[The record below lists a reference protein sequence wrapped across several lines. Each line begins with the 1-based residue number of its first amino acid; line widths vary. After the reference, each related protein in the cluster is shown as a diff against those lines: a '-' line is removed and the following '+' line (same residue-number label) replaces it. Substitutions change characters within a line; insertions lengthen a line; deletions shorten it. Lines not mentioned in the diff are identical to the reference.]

1 VSRYYVPG
9 NILLTGEYA
18 VTESEGLGIA
28 LAIGKYVEMT
38 IHPGTTFRVVGLFGG
53 SERIEISEN
62 SIPGEGFLLQIIEFI
77 CGKLGIT
84 PGDLAGTIEIDSRAF
99 YDLQGKK
106 LGYGSSAAVT
116 IALCTG
122 IAILSGLTAHDAD
135 NVISGA
141 AVEAHRFAQNGR
153 GSGYDIL
160 ASIHGG
166 IGLVIGGSS
175 PRWEPIT
182 LTWLESIGL
191 INLEHPVT
199 TTGALSQYE
208 AWKNHNPLEYIQ
220 FLCRSNHLVKLIANS
235 RSFDDART
243 HLETYRDFGVL
254 LGEAIGADADVPKS
268 LRKAFTDDV
277 FYKAVGAGNELVGF
291 IAQDFSR
298 VSIADRDGLTAR
310 GATRPSG
317 VRIERLDRRGAEWR

>member
-1 VSRYYVPG
+1 
-9 NILLTGEYA
+9 
-18 VTESEGLGIA
+18 
-28 LAIGKYVEMT
+28 MT
-38 IHPGTTFRVVGLFGG
+38 VQPGTTLRVVGLLG
-53 SERIEISEN
+53 SDKRIEITETT
-62 SIPGEGFLLQIIEFI
+62 IPGEGFLPQIIEFI
-77 CGKLGIT
+77 CGKLGVA

-122 IAILSGLTAHDAD
+122 IAILSGLTARDAG

-191 INLEHPVT
+191 FNLENPVT
-199 TTGALSQYE
+199 TTGALSKYE
-208 AWKNHNPLEYIQ
+208 AWKDHSPLEYTQ
-220 FLCRSNHLVKLIANS
+220 FLNRSNHLVKLIANS

-243 HLETYRDFGVL
+243 HLEAYRDLGVFH
-254 LGEAIGADADVPKS
+254 GEAIGARADVPES
-268 LRKAFTDDV
+268 LREAFIDDV

-291 IAQDFSR
+291 IARECLR
-298 VSIADRDGLTAR
+298 VNMADRDGLTASD
-310 GATRPSG
+310 ATRPAG
-317 VRIERLDRRGAEWR
+317 VRIEHLDRRGAEWR